1 MYFTGCIF
9 RLSVLQPGLRYPIFA
24 SALKSLR
31 QLSTAALRSGRFSR
45 PRRRSLKILPPE
57 PHPESAYQI
66 CQYILSHT
74 KVYVNCFF
82 KLSAELSVACF
93 SVKAFVV
100 DIEFRLDYLLIETKR
115 EIFEGM
121 TRRRQ
126 PHRAHPDRLNRG
138 IKQHFGACQ

>member
-1 MYFTGCIF
+1 MHIKFANIF
-9 RLSVLQPGLRYPIFA
+9 YHTLKFMSTVFSNLVLIVCCL
-24 SALKSLR
+24 
-31 QLSTAALRSGRFSR
+31 
-45 PRRRSLKILPPE
+45 
-57 PHPESAYQI
+57 
-66 CQYILSHT
+66 
-74 KVYVNCFF
+74 FF
-82 KLSAELSVACF
+82 
-93 SVKAFVV
+93 VKAFVV